1 MNENFSPFRI
11 GARRK
16 RKMKRMDCEAAELP
30 PVPSIACGLS
40 SSQNL
45 RLPGPGPS
53 CVSLPG
59 PSGVRGLVKKKKVP
73 NGKDVEVTM
82 GKRKRNTRDRSLDLT
97 LIRRIS
103 KSCRVPEQHMEVDRE
118 PTSSSSLSSSES
130 DAGLQTN
137 DEGREGDDEQSD
149 WFADA
154 RPDEETDL
162 EPDDPTFQS
171 VFNCPL
177 DQMTCDAKKVGS

>member
-1 MNENFSPFRI
+1 M
-11 GARRK
+11 
-16 RKMKRMDCEAAELP
+16 P
-30 PVPSIACGLS
+30 PVPAIACGLS

-45 RLPGPGPS
+45 RLPGPS
-53 CVSLPG
+53 CISLPG
-59 PSGVRGLVKKKKVP
+59 PSGVRGVVKKKKSP
-73 NGKDVEVTM
+73 KEVEVTM

-97 LIRRIS
+97 ITRRMS
-103 KSCRVPEQHMEVDRE
+103 KSCRVPELSMEVDRD

-149 WFADA
+149 WFADP

-177 DQMTCDAKKVGS
+177 DQMTSDAKKVFFFLILIAFQ